1 MVQEKAKLLE
11 DDKVRKMLFPKI
23 PIGGRLSHF
32 LKEWEQITQDQC
44 ILSIIREGYKL
55 EFLQK
60 PPFLGINETVVSAK
74 NINIINLEINTL
86 LEKGAI

>member
-1 MVQEKAKLLE
+1 MQKVQEETKLLE

-32 LKEWEQITQDQC
+32 LKEWEQITQDQW
-44 ILSIIREGYKL
+44 ILSIIRKGYKL

-60 PPFLGINETVVSAK
+60 PPFLGKKRNDSQCQK
-74 NINIINLEINTL
+74 Y
-86 LEKGAI
+86 KHYQFKK